1 MAKIV
6 VVKSLVGKRRAPLSP
21 LASLTLHYNALWPL
35 IDAQILCS
43 VTGGIRIQL
52 QLLCNK
58 RNILQRL
65 LDDDFSGIIVQ
76 WLIN

>member
-43 VTGGIRIQL
+43 VTGGIRISL
-52 QLLCNK
+52 ESRSSYMYAIPEIFYRDFEMK
-58 RNILQRL
+58 TIL
-65 LDDDFSGIIVQ
+65 GIIV
-76 WLIN
+76 